1 MMNTIGMLNAGRS
14 AAVVWWHF
22 GCTQKTIERLW
33 RRFQVAGNAAD
44 HPRSGRPLLT
54 TAADDHYIILQHL
67 PNRRLTAAASG
78 RQYGIHPQTVRKNLK
93 AICAYRPYFSQSH
106 RMARRDKCYRHMH
119 F

>member
-106 RMARRDKCYRHMH
+106 RMARRD
-119 F
+119 